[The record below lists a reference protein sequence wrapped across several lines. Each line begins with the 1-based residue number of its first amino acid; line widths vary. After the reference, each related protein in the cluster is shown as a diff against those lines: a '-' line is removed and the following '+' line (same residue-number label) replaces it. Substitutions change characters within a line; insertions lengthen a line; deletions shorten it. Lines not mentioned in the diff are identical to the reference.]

1 MKKKIKFYLTS
12 KNRKIRYSL
21 INQEKGLVLIF
32 FHGFM
37 SDMDGE
43 KPLNFEYFAK
53 KLKIGFLRFEYSG
66 HGKSSGKFI
75 NGSITEWSNDAKDL
89 IKNKISKNKKI
100 IFIGS
105 SMGSWI
111 ALNLAK
117 YFKKQLVGFVGIS
130 SAPEFTEKIM
140 WRHFTQ
146 KMRNQIL
153 KNNIIE
159 LENDYKSTYPIT
171 KKLIFDGRKNKVFSK
186 LKLKIPVILFHGTN
200 DKTVPIIFSKRTL
213 KLFNNKKKKLFII
226 KNGDHSLSKKINLK
240 KINTEIKKL
249 IKQIF

>member
-12 KNRKIRYSL
+12 KNRRIRYSL

-37 SDMDGE
+37 SDMVGE
-43 KPLNFEYFAK
+43 KPLNFEHFAK

-75 NGSITEWSNDAKDL
+75 NGSITEWTNDAKDL

-117 YFKKQLVGFVGIS
+117 YFKKQLVAFVGIA

-140 WRHFTQ
+140 WRNFTQ
-146 KMRNQIL
+146 KMKNQIL
-153 KNNIIE
+153 KNNIVE
-159 LENDYKSTYPIT
+159 LENNYKSTYPIT
-171 KKLIFDGRKNKVFSK
+171 KKLIFDGRKNKVFSNI
-186 LKLKIPVILFHGTN
+186 KLKIPAILFHGTN

>member
-12 KNRKIRYSL
+12 KNRRIRYSL

-37 SDMDGE
+37 SDMVGE
-43 KPLNFEYFAK
+43 KPLSFEIFAK

-75 NGSITEWSNDAKDL
+75 NGSISEWSDDAKDL

-117 YFKKQLVGFVGIS
+117 YFKKQLVGFVGIA

-140 WRHFTQ
+140 WRNFTQ
-146 KMRNQIL
+146 KMKNQIL
-153 KNNIIE
+153 KNNIVE
-159 LENDYKSTYPIT
+159 LENNYKSTYPIT
-171 KKLIFDGRKNKVFSK
+171 KKLIFDGRKNKVFSNI
-186 LKLKIPVILFHGTN
+186 KLKIPAILFHGTN

>member
-12 KNRKIRYSL
+12 KNRRIRYSL
-21 INQEKGLVLIF
+21 INREKGLVLIF

-37 SDMDGE
+37 SDMVGE
-43 KPLNFEYFAK
+43 KPLSFEIFAK

-75 NGSITEWSNDAKDL
+75 NGSISEWSDDAKDL
-89 IKNKISKNKKI
+89 IKNKIPKNKKI

-117 YFKKQLVGFVGIS
+117 YFKKQLVGFVGIA

-140 WRHFTQ
+140 WRNFTQ
-146 KMRNQIL
+146 KMKNQIL
-153 KNNIIE
+153 KNNIVE

-171 KKLIFDGRKNKVFSK
+171 KKLIFDGRKNKVFSNIR
-186 LKLKIPVILFHGTN
+186 LKIPAILFHGTN

>member
-1 MKKKIKFYLTS
+1 MKKKIKFYITS
-12 KNRKIRYSL
+12 QNRRIRYSL

-37 SDMDGE
+37 SDMVGE

-66 HGKSSGKFI
+66 HGKSSGKFT
-75 NGSITEWSNDAKDL
+75 NGSISKWTSDAKDL
-89 IKNKISKNKKI
+89 IKNKVSKNKKI
-100 IFIGS
+100 ILIGS

-117 YFKKQLVGFVGIS
+117 YFKKQLIGFVGIA
-130 SAPEFTEKIM
+130 SAPEFTERIM
-140 WRHFTQ
+140 WKNFTK
-146 KMRNQIL
+146 KMKSQIL
-153 KNNIIE
+153 KNNILE
-159 LENDYKSTYPIT
+159 LKNDYSSTYPIT

-186 LKLKIPVILFHGTN
+186 IRLKIPALLFHGTN
-200 DKTVPIIFSKRTL
+200 DKTVPIIFSKKTL
-213 KLFNNKKKKLFII
+213 KLFTNKKKKMFII

-240 KINTEIKKL
+240 KINKELKKL
-249 IKQIF
+249 IKQFF

>member
-12 KNRKIRYSL
+12 KNRRIRYSL
-21 INQEKGLVLIF
+21 INREKGLVLIF

-37 SDMDGE
+37 SDMVGE
-43 KPLNFEYFAK
+43 KPLSFEIFAK

-75 NGSITEWSNDAKDL
+75 NGSISEWSDDAKDL

-117 YFKKQLVGFVGIS
+117 YFKKQLVAFVGIA

-140 WRHFTQ
+140 WRNFTQ
-146 KMRNQIL
+146 KMKNQIL
-153 KNNIIE
+153 KNNIVE
-159 LENDYKSTYPIT
+159 LENNYKSTYPIT
-171 KKLIFDGRKNKVFSK
+171 KKLIFDGRKNKVFSNIR
-186 LKLKIPVILFHGTN
+186 LKIPAILFHGTN

>member
-1 MKKKIKFYLTS
+1 MKKKIKFYLTDQ
-12 KNRKIRYSL
+12 NRRIRYSL

-43 KPLNFEYFAK
+43 KPLSFEHFAK
-53 KLKIGFLRFEYSG
+53 KLRIGLLRFEYSG
-66 HGKSSGKFI
+66 HGKSSGKFT
-75 NGSITEWSNDAKDL
+75 NGSISEWTRDAKDL

-111 ALNLAK
+111 SLNLTK
-117 YFKKQLVGFVGIS
+117 YFKKQLVGFVGIA
-130 SAPEFTEKIM
+130 SAPEFTERIM
-140 WRHFTQ
+140 WKHFT
-146 KMRNQIL
+146 KEMKSKIF
-153 KNNIIE
+153 KNNVVE
-159 LENDYKSTYPIT
+159 VKNDYGSAYPIT
-171 KKLIFDGRKNKVFSK
+171 KKLIIDGRKNKVFSK
-186 LKLKIPVILFHGTN
+186 IRLKIPALLFHGTN
-200 DKTVPIIFSKRTL
+200 DKTVPIIFSKKTL

-240 KINTEIKKL
+240 KINKELKKL
-249 IKQIF
+249 IKQVF

>member
-12 KNRKIRYSL
+12 KNRRIRYSL

-37 SDMDGE
+37 SDMVGE
-43 KPLNFEYFAK
+43 KPLSFEIFAK

-75 NGSITEWSNDAKDL
+75 NGSISDWSDDAKDL

-117 YFKKQLVGFVGIS
+117 YFKKQLVAFVGIA

-140 WRHFTQ
+140 WRNFTQ
-146 KMRNQIL
+146 KMKNQIL
-153 KNNIIE
+153 KNNIVE

-171 KKLIFDGRKNKVFSK
+171 KKLIFDGRKNKVFSNI
-186 LKLKIPVILFHGTN
+186 KLKIPAILFHGTN